1 MPKAGVGPLGFLV
14 ALLVRQGYA
23 SPSSISAL
31 STALEYPANLFS
43 VLLPRFLPRYDS
55 SLSYATSWSRVL
67 LDGATFSDQARLAES
82 LLRHLLLGIST
93 DSSVEAQC
101 ARAGQ
106 ALQVLMGSSE
116 PSLVEKV
123 LLGVEAISLTGG
135 EGSVESRAKM
145 GVFWAGKKEKDEKG
159 TFVPLFFGTRGCRH

>member
-1 MPKAGVGPLGFLV
+1 VPKAGVGPLGFLV

-101 ARAGQ
+101 ARAG
-106 ALQVLMGSSE
+106 
-116 PSLVEKV
+116 SLVEKV

>member
-1 MPKAGVGPLGFLV
+1 M
-14 ALLVRQGYA
+14 
-23 SPSSISAL
+23 
-31 STALEYPANLFS
+31 ALEYPSTLFS
-43 VLLPRFLPRYDS
+43 VLLPPFLPRFDS
-55 SLSYATSWSRVL
+55 SLSYSTSWSRVL
-67 LDGATFSDQARLAES
+67 LNGATFSDQARLAES

-93 DSSVEAQC
+93 NSSVEGQC

-135 EGSVESRAKM
+135 EGSIESRART
-145 GVFWAGKKEKDEKG
+145 GVFWAGKKQKDEKG
-159 TFVPLFFGTRGCRH
+159 TFVPLSFGTRGCRR